1 MDYHYDHSTSLT
13 GVRRRKALWDE
24 EESLG
29 ETVGD
34 YDYNYYFDLPGDV
47 IAGTNDPHRNAAAQ
61 PNYYPT
67 NQERQVIAAAVM
79 TRGNDQGQT
88 KRGIFMTYRPFL
100 TTTFIL
106 GLLLAA
112 VAMAFGQTGASSQS
126 VEVRGGVASFDANTN
141 ISAVTIHG
149 KSTALQAHMLVHREA
164 DALTVESIDVV
175 LPIKTLTTGMG
186 LRDEHMRKYIFTT
199 ADGNVPDLKFSAQ
212 HATCPAPA
220 QSRDLACQVSGNLQI
235 RGVSRPFTMSIKVK
249 EDGSREL
256 HAKGDAVV
264 KLSDFGIGA
273 PSELGVKTLD
283 EVKIHLDFMG
293 KPTALTATART
304 EGGR

>member
-1 MDYHYDHSTSLT
+1 MKYRAFITTASIF
-13 GVRRRKALWDE
+13 GVA
-24 EESLG
+24 
-29 ETVGD
+29 
-34 YDYNYYFDLPGDV
+34 
-47 IAGTNDPHRNAAAQ
+47 
-61 PNYYPT
+61 
-67 NQERQVIAAAVM
+67 
-79 TRGNDQGQT
+79 
-88 KRGIFMTYRPFL
+88 
-100 TTTFIL
+100 
-106 GLLLAA
+106 LAA
-112 VAMAFGQTGASSQS
+112 MPLAFGQSGASPET

-149 KSTALQAHMLVHREA
+149 KSTALQAHMTVRRDA

-199 ADGNVPDLKFSAQ
+199 ASGSVPDLKFSAQ
-212 HATCPAPA
+212 HASCPAPA
-220 QSRDLACQVSGNLQI
+220 QSRDLACQVSGNLEI
-235 RGVSRPFTMSIKVK
+235 RGVSRPFTMGIKVK
-249 EDGSREL
+249 EDGSHEL

-273 PSELGVKTLD
+273 PSELGVRTLD

-293 KPTALTATART
+293 KPTALTATARA